1 MKIKSGKLKLF
12 IIPLACCLF
21 FSSINVKSQASQG
34 EQTKWASKLSTILEK
49 TDDNYEFQMGDYD
62 RDGIDDLYIIK
73 KKASGASEIHI
84 LSGRDNYRTFILH
97 KRLPIEETDENG
109 AFRVGDYNGDGYD
122 DLVYIKKKARGFTE
136 AHVLSGTSEY
146 QTFILHKRLPIEET
160 DENGE
165 FQLGDYDKDG
175 KADLFYI
182 KKRAQGHTEVHVLTA
197 SSEYSTFIVH
207 VQTVLEETDSNW
219 EFGLS
224 DYDSDGTPDLY
235 CIKKQ
240 GSSDRTEVHV
250 LSADTNYRDYKLH
263 LATISERTDQN
274 VKFLVGEGEL
284 NIYVIK
290 RQGATNTEVWNL
302 KRSSGEGFTNT
313 ETELGFNINPL
324 LDNANNNFT
333 FAAGDYNNNT
343 IPDVFVIK
351 KKEIGGTTIHI
362 LNGSTKYQ
370 SYIIERILPI
380 GETDENSEFRVAD
393 YNNDGILDLYWI
405 KKHAGGRTRL
415 HILDGS
421 DQFQS
426 FLLQTDIPLGETDLD
441 TNFQVGDYDGDN
453 KPDLYFIKKRIAGKT
468 EVHVLS
474 GSSGYQQFILQK
486 RMPLDSVGEDVD
498 FGLSDYNGDGKLDLY
513 CMNKQGSD
521 GTELYILSGK
531 DEYCSFA
538 FKTLTALGKSD
549 RDTSLVLLNGDKIN
563 IYAINRNGGARV
575 SIQQVRQIGTGD
587 GLQSKYPV
595 NKLGELSAK
604 YESNGKPG
612 TISTGAGD
620 IGGKSYGAW
629 QLASNMGSVDKFIN
643 FLKTKNALYYKEL
656 SSAKIA
662 DGNKFGTNFDI
673 TWRCIADSDETG
685 FLELQRIYIKANY
698 YDVSAEMLMKRY
710 NFDIN
715 QHSWA
720 LQNVLWSTSVQHG
733 ASGAV
738 NIFKTV
744 GLDRSERD
752 LIIAIYDE
760 RSKVDKYF
768 YSSSDAVKEAVKNRF
783 RNEKNDALNML

>member
-21 FSSINVKSQASQG
+21 FSGINVKSEAAEIQKTSWTSQ
-34 EQTKWASKLSTILEK
+34 LSTSLEK
-49 TDDNYEFQMGDYD
+49 TDDNYEFQMGDYN
-62 RDGIDDLYIIK
+62 RDGVDDLYIIK
-73 KKASGASEIHI
+73 KKASGSSEIHI
-84 LSGRDNYRTFILH
+84 LSGSDNYRTFILH
-97 KRLPIEETDENG
+97 KKLPIEETDENG
-109 AFRVGDYNGDGYD
+109 TFRVGDYNGDGYD
-122 DLVYIKKKARGFTE
+122 DLVYIKKKAGGCTE
-136 AHVLSGTSEY
+136 AHILSGTSEY
-146 QTFILHKRLPIEET
+146 QAFMLHKKLPIEET
-160 DENGE
+160 DEYGD
-165 FQLGDYDKDG
+165 FQLGDYTKDG

-182 KKRAQGHTEVHVLTA
+182 KKRAHGKTEVHVLSA
-197 SSEYSTFIVH
+197 VSEYTDFKLH
-207 VQTVLEETDSNW
+207 KQTSLEETDSSW

-224 DYDSDGTPDLY
+224 DYDSDGIPDLY

-240 GSSDRTEVHV
+240 GESNKTEVHV
-250 LSADTNYRDYKLH
+250 LGGGSDYHDYKLH
-263 LATISERTDQN
+263 IATVLDKTDQN
-274 VKFLVGEGEL
+274 FKFLIGDGKF

-302 KRSSGEGFTNT
+302 MMSSEEYLENT
-313 ETELGFNINPL
+313 ETELGFNIGTVL
-324 LDNANNNFT
+324 GEANADYA
-333 FAAGDYNNNT
+333 FAVGDYNNNT

-351 KKEIGGTTIHI
+351 KKAAGRTNVHI
-362 LNGSTKYQ
+362 LNGATRYQ
-370 SYIIERILPI
+370 SYIIERALPI
-380 GETDENSEFRVAD
+380 GATDENSEFRVAD

-405 KKHAGGRTRL
+405 EKHAGGKTRL

-421 DQFQS
+421 TQFQS
-426 FLLQTDIPLGETDLD
+426 FLLQTDIPLGETNLD
-441 TNFQVGDYDGDN
+441 TNFQVGDYNGDN
-453 KPDLYFIKKRIAGKT
+453 KPDLYFIKKQAEGKT

-474 GSSGYQQFILQK
+474 GSSGYQQFILHK
-486 RMPLDSVGEDVD
+486 RTPLNSVGEDVE

-513 CMNKQGSD
+513 CMNKQGSN
-521 GTELYILSGK
+521 GTELYILNGK
-531 DEYCSFA
+531 EEYCSFE

-563 IYAINRNGGARV
+563 IYAINRNGGAKT
-575 SIQQVRQIGTGD
+575 SIQQIRQKGTGD

-612 TISTGAGD
+612 TISTGVGD

-656 SSAKIA
+656 SNAKVA

-673 TWRCIADSDETG
+673 AWRYIAESNEAG

-715 QHSWA
+715 KHSWA

-760 RSKVDKYF
+760 RSNVDKYF